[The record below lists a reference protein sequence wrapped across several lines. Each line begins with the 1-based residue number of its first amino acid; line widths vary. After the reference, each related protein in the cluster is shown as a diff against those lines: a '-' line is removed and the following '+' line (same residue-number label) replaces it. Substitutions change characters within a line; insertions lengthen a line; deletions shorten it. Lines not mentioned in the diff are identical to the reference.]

1 MIVGKSMMY
10 LLIILFIGLFIMQF
24 YFRVRVVK
32 IYQKLVQNR
41 VQFDSSHIFSQRKM
55 EEEILP
61 KYPDHREDI
70 LKFVK
75 EMRYSLKIAS
85 VFIVLIF
92 LAAIILRTWNVG

>member
-1 MIVGKSMMY
+1 MLAGKSMMY
-10 LLIILFIGLFIMQF
+10 LLIILFIGLFIIQF

-32 IYQKLVQNR
+32 VYQKLVQNR
-41 VQFDSSHIFSQRKM
+41 VQFDTSHIFSSKKM
-55 EEEILP
+55 ESEILP
-61 KYPDHREDI
+61 KYPEHKDDI

-75 EMRYSLKIAS
+75 EMRYSLTIAS